1 MVQFPR
7 VRERVAVDLI
17 DLSLSG
23 MGFVSKFGF
32 EVKDRERVVVEAASA
47 DGLVSYF
54 EAEVRRI
61 QRRGGRTLCG
71 ANFLTPAQTLP
82 DVVHYVYGDSARWL
96 AVWDARER
104 GISLAASFWS
114 LTRMGVRG
122 AWICLTF
129 VLAYSW
135 KRMREF
141 VEARLGRAA
150 EART

>member
-1 MVQFPR
+1 MV
-7 VRERVAVDLI
+7 
-17 DLSLSG
+17 
-23 MGFVSKFGF
+23 
-32 EVKDRERVVVEAASA
+32 ASTTVNRGA
-47 DGLVSYF
+47 DG
-54 EAEVRRI
+54 R
-61 QRRGGRTLCG
+61 
-71 ANFLTPAQTLP
+71 
-82 DVVHYVYGDSARWL
+82 DVWAD

-129 VLAYSW
+129 VLTYSW

-141 VEARLGRAA
+141 VEARLERAA